1 MIQQISCQQRIK
13 EISEIFRFWRRI
25 RKSDFYYS
33 DSNFQ
38 CENRL
43 PLSNS
48 RWQMLQC
55 LYEFSLLKA
64 YGEDI
69 SNQFEN
75 QLLDSIYN
83 SVGVPRGNLEC
94 RSEIPLGSL
103 LNGALFLPAQIL
115 YPDVFRQKI
124 DHYLSQLIKGNF
136 PRENI
141 DTKSSSFIRQHIFV
155 TDDFLV
161 NMDDCIGHFKER
173 LDACF
178 KYSKSLK
185 FISLNLLY
193 VDPKPSFVLG
203 LSIESLQHARERCE
217 KHLQKF
223 LKKLD
228 HVDGLLTNF
237 NKIEYGVN
245 STFNVF
251 GIFIFKNKDHITL
264 SMMASQIQKVWY
276 STFNE
281 LTDYERNSSYPGQI
295 TITHPYVQRVENHQW
310 SNLVTEGMLRKDS
323 ARYTNFVRFTL
334 NYMANQTNLFKV
346 MVAGKELPGG
356 NAHYY
361 PDPKNEL
368 IPFNTKSF
376 KTKRKVVKKPK
387 SSTINFFSTIA
398 KKFTLTQMV
407 KKKLEEIE
415 TCYGFLANDLQ
426 RTYPADFANESFDFL
441 MKTEMF
447 VYIVGEWRQGISQP
461 AHGGTRSV
469 GTDLNQLYELFF
481 EFVDLKTHFDG
492 LSAIFAK
499 YGFIFS
505 IRVLTLYVAIK
516 SILIN
521 RDRFHTQVVSPYEE
535 RSQLIENIRYIL
547 LNDLGELLESA
558 PELLKKGYGS
568 LNRCN
573 YIKSMLIVKNKNS
586 IVQATLTS
594 QQAQSKKAYR
604 SYINYWSEHKGFDG
618 THIFIGF
625 KVKCSNFV
633 ENFGAIDSEVR
644 NAIDLLKKSE
654 GSKIYAYL
662 GHWCVFQNVDIGER
676 EYQFK
681 ILFSLDTHYVE
692 YDQSS
697 EILGHTFKQKYF
709 SKLEAVFDRYNQNC
723 EDDIAK
729 VGIQEIPTQWE
740 IINFNNLQ
748 PVKETTNEMVYK
760 WFYEVSHRFQYFT
773 LTPISQKKVVKGIK
787 VYKKRK

>member
-1 MIQQISCQQRIK
+1 MQKYNPQ
-13 EISEIFRFWRRI
+13 WH
-25 RKSDFYYS
+25 
-33 DSNFQ
+33 
-38 CENRL
+38 
-43 PLSNS
+43 
-48 RWQMLQC
+48 MLQD
-55 LYEFSLLKA
+55 LYEFSLRKA

-69 SNQFEN
+69 SEQFEER
-75 QLLDSIYN
+75 LLSAIYESSQTESASYTEMSSIYFY
-83 SVGVPRGNLEC
+83 
-94 RSEIPLGSL
+94 SL
-103 LNGALFLPAQIL
+103 WYPNKRLYAQIQ
-115 YPDVFRQKI
+115 YPNIFRQKI
-124 DHYLSQLIKGNF
+124 DHYLGQFFKSEF
-136 PRENI
+136 SRENI
-141 DTKSSSFIRQHIFV
+141 LTKSSSFIRSEIFV
-155 TDDFLV
+155 QDDFIV
-161 NMDDCIGHFKER
+161 NMDACIRPFQDR
-173 LDACF
+173 LDSCF
-178 KYSKSLK
+178 TYSKSIK

-193 VDPKPSFVLG
+193 VDPKRDAEVRSN
-203 LSIESLQHARERCE
+203 EELQHARERCE

-223 LKKLD
+223 LKELD
-228 HVDGLLTNF
+228 QVEGLLTNF
-237 NKIEYGVN
+237 YKIEFGVN
-245 STFNVF
+245 LTFNVF
-251 GIFIFKNKDHITL
+251 GIFIFKNKNHVTL
-264 SMMASQIQKVWY
+264 SMIESQIQQIWY
-276 STFNE
+276 KTFNE
-281 LTDYERNSSYPGQI
+281 LTDYERNSLHLGSTII
-295 TITHPYVQRVENHQW
+295 TYPYVQRVENYQW
-310 SNLVTEGMLRKDS
+310 SNFLTEGILIKDS
-323 ARYTNFVRFTL
+323 LRYANFVRYTL

-346 MVAGKELPGG
+346 LVVEKELLGG
-356 NAHYY
+356 NVHYY

-368 IPFNTKSF
+368 TPFNTKSF
-376 KTKRKVVKKPK
+376 KTKRKVINKPRI
-387 SSTINFFSTIA
+387 STINFFSTIA

-426 RTYPADFANESFDFL
+426 RTYPADFAYESIDL
-441 MKTEMF
+441 LLKAEMF
-447 VYIVGEWRQGISQP
+447 VYIAGEWKQGISQP
-461 AHGGTRSV
+461 AYGGTRSV
-469 GTDLNQLYELFF
+469 GTNLNQLYELFF

-521 RDRFHTQVVSPYEE
+521 RDRFHTQVVSPYDE
-535 RSQLIENIRYIL
+535 RSQLIDNIRNIL
-547 LNDLGELLESA
+547 SRDLDQLLGFVEEL
-558 PELLKKGYGS
+558 PKKGCGS

-573 YIKSMLIVKNKNS
+573 YIKNILIPKNKNS
-586 IVQATLTS
+586 KVQATLTS

-604 SYINYWSEHKGFDG
+604 SYIDYWSEQKGFDG

-633 ENFGAIDSEVR
+633 ENFEAIDSAVR
-644 NAIDLLKKSE
+644 NSIDLLKKSE

-709 SKLEAVFDRYNQNC
+709 SKLEAVFDRYNQSC

-729 VGIQEIPTQWE
+729 VGIQEIPIQSE

-748 PVKETTNEMVYK
+748 PVKEITKEIVYK
-760 WFYEVSHRFQYFT
+760 WFYEVSHRFQYFI
-773 LTPISQKKVVKGIK
+773 LTPISPKKVVKGIK

>member
-1 MIQQISCQQRIK
+1 
-13 EISEIFRFWRRI
+13 
-25 RKSDFYYS
+25 
-33 DSNFQ
+33 
-38 CENRL
+38 
-43 PLSNS
+43 
-48 RWQMLQC
+48 
-55 LYEFSLLKA
+55 
-64 YGEDI
+64 
-69 SNQFEN
+69 
-75 QLLDSIYN
+75 
-83 SVGVPRGNLEC
+83 
-94 RSEIPLGSL
+94 
-103 LNGALFLPAQIL
+103 
-115 YPDVFRQKI
+115 
-124 DHYLSQLIKGNF
+124 
-136 PRENI
+136 
-141 DTKSSSFIRQHIFV
+141 
-155 TDDFLV
+155 
-161 NMDDCIGHFKER
+161 
-173 LDACF
+173 
-178 KYSKSLK
+178 
-185 FISLNLLY
+185 
-193 VDPKPSFVLG
+193 
-203 LSIESLQHARERCE
+203 
-217 KHLQKF
+217 
-223 LKKLD
+223 
-228 HVDGLLTNF
+228 
-237 NKIEYGVN
+237 
-245 STFNVF
+245 
-251 GIFIFKNKDHITL
+251 
-264 SMMASQIQKVWY
+264 
-276 STFNE
+276 
-281 LTDYERNSSYPGQI
+281 
-295 TITHPYVQRVENHQW
+295 
-310 SNLVTEGMLRKDS
+310 
-323 ARYTNFVRFTL
+323 
-334 NYMANQTNLFKV
+334 
-346 MVAGKELPGG
+346 
-356 NAHYY
+356 
-361 PDPKNEL
+361 
-368 IPFNTKSF
+368 
-376 KTKRKVVKKPK
+376 
-387 SSTINFFSTIA
+387 
-398 KKFTLTQMV
+398 MV

-618 THIFIGF
+618 THIFIRF